1 MTQWTAA
8 NAIITLH
15 TKCDDVASSRSMSSE
30 SDSGSGGSN
39 MFGCIKP
46 IKLLEV
52 EQLLHFSTRNCK
64 KIAFIM
70 TEFDFIIKSELRDIE
85 LQLHDAKI

>member
-1 MTQWTAA
+1 MMQWTAP
-8 NAIITLH
+8 NTIITLH

-30 SDSGSGGSN
+30 SDSGSGDSNTFGS
-39 MFGCIKP
+39 IKP
-46 IKLLEV
+46 IKLL

-70 TEFDFIIKSELRDIE
+70 TELDFIIKSELRDIE